1 MYIVISLTIS
11 MACCERLFPVVD
23 WMAVFCFEINKSNTT
38 KFFCTDHSDVIWSD
52 GFIGDFIQQ
61 IEEIYW
67 TTEV

>member
-38 KFFCTDHSDVIWSD
+38 KFFCKLSIDHTGS
-52 GFIGDFIQQ
+52 FIGDFIQQ